1 MATHKIGNFKFRLSK
16 EGFAFR
22 MGEGQVHRLPFGR
35 GGKDQ
40 QPEENGYYPEDDSDY
55 AYDDQNGYQGQDG
68 YDDGGY
74 YDDREAYPPEENG
87 VPEDYYDGQEG
98 DYYPPE
104 GQGFVGKA
112 MEFIESHPWVVLA
125 LLVVFPPLGIYLLW
139 RMGMYNST
147 TRLIISAVSALWLVL
162 LLVLIF
168 SNAFKGTN
176 DVNNNTP
183 GLVLTTPNF
192 TSAPTAEPSVEP
204 TDAAATVSVN
214 DPLGGETSPSPTPV
228 TGIGGTDTT
237 GEATGDYVYSPQT
250 GLYYHKDPN
259 CSKIDAN
266 VSVSLVTI
274 QAAQNRNQSPCPLCC
289 GGTVYY
295 ATKDGSHYHTNSTCS
310 GMKNAVEY
318 SKEAAEAEGK
328 TACPICAGGKQTDTT
343 DTSTESKAKQY
354 AMSIKNDKSGI
365 KVYMT
370 SGGKAYHLDKNCQ
383 GMSGASEVT
392 LLKALQSG
400 KPACSVCVPALNNKV
415 YCTSS
420 GKYYHSRSACGTMK
434 KGTQVSLAWALVLGK
449 KKCPDCITDDI
460 YKTTPAPT
468 DSGNNGGKGGTSG
481 DVYVYA
487 TENGSYYHT
496 NATCGGMKNAQRV
509 LLKTMLS
516 AGRPACPVCASS
528 ANTTVY
534 ASKDNKYYHSY
545 ATCGGMKGAVSGSLA
560 QALAN
565 GFTACPNCWGSKKTT
580 PEPTL
585 APNAT
590 PTPTVNPDD
599 GNTGYSGVYVY
610 ATETGKNYHVNKDC
624 SELESGSV
632 KVLLEQAI
640 DDGKTPCSKC
650 ASYAN
655 DKVYAAKG
663 NPYFHKNSSCSG
675 ITGAKSGTIAQAL
688 IHGFKACPVCFG
700 GAETPLPN
708 TSKFKSGT
716 SGISVYASV
725 QGKYYH
731 MKYGCTNL
739 TGTPIKVTLET
750 ALNNG
755 KSACPVCASSAKH
768 TVYGTKNGK
777 YYHYSAT
784 CAGSS
789 ASSGRLDTALAY
801 GLKPCPNCVTGNGA
815 NGDEGVKFKEGT
827 SGIKVYAS
835 TGSKYYHVSKD
846 CSKITGDMEYVTL
859 EKALNYG
866 KQACSTCSST
876 AGKKVYAVLGSKTY
890 HYDADCAGPGATTG
904 TLAEALAY
912 GFKSC
917 SICVTG
923 KQPSDDPT
931 SGEDYDAPADTRVY
945 VDLSGN
951 SSALLYHTD
960 SKCSDSGMSDGTAVT
975 LEYALNHGLHACGY
989 CNPPTSIQGN

>member
-1 MATHKIGNFKFRLSK
+1 M
-16 EGFAFR
+16 
-22 MGEGQVHRLPFGR
+22 
-35 GGKDQ
+35 
-40 QPEENGYYPEDDSDY
+40 
-55 AYDDQNGYQGQDG
+55 
-68 YDDGGY
+68 
-74 YDDREAYPPEENG
+74 
-87 VPEDYYDGQEG
+87 
-98 DYYPPE
+98 
-104 GQGFVGKA
+104 
-112 MEFIESHPWVVLA
+112 
-125 LLVVFPPLGIYLLW
+125 
-139 RMGMYNST
+139 
-147 TRLIISAVSALWLVL
+147 
-162 LLVLIF
+162 
-168 SNAFKGTN
+168 
-176 DVNNNTP
+176 
-183 GLVLTTPNF
+183 
-192 TSAPTAEPSVEP
+192 
-204 TDAAATVSVN
+204 
-214 DPLGGETSPSPTPV
+214 
-228 TGIGGTDTT
+228 
-237 GEATGDYVYSPQT
+237 
-250 GLYYHKDPN
+250 
-259 CSKIDAN
+259 
-266 VSVSLVTI
+266 
-274 QAAQNRNQSPCPLCC
+274 
-289 GGTVYY
+289 
-295 ATKDGSHYHTNSTCS
+295 
-310 GMKNAVEY
+310 
-318 SKEAAEAEGK
+318 
-328 TACPICAGGKQTDTT
+328 
-343 DTSTESKAKQY
+343 
-354 AMSIKNDKSGI
+354 
-365 KVYMT
+365 
-370 SGGKAYHLDKNCQ
+370 
-383 GMSGASEVT
+383 
-392 LLKALQSG
+392 
-400 KPACSVCVPALNNKV
+400 
-415 YCTSS
+415 
-420 GKYYHSRSACGTMK
+420 
-434 KGTQVSLAWALVLGK
+434 
-449 KKCPDCITDDI
+449 
-460 YKTTPAPT
+460 
-468 DSGNNGGKGGTSG
+468 
-481 DVYVYA
+481 
-487 TENGSYYHT
+487 
-496 NATCGGMKNAQRV
+496 
-509 LLKTMLS
+509 
-516 AGRPACPVCASS
+516 
-528 ANTTVY
+528 
-534 ASKDNKYYHSY
+534 
-545 ATCGGMKGAVSGSLA
+545 
-560 QALAN
+560 
-565 GFTACPNCWGSKKTT
+565 
-580 PEPTL
+580 
-585 APNAT
+585 
-590 PTPTVNPDD
+590 
-599 GNTGYSGVYVY
+599 
-610 ATETGKNYHVNKDC
+610 
-624 SELESGSV
+624 
-632 KVLLEQAI
+632 
-640 DDGKTPCSKC
+640 
-650 ASYAN
+650 
-655 DKVYAAKG
+655 YAAKG

-708 TSKFKSGT
+708 TSNFKSGT

-784 CAGSS
+784 CAGGS

-801 GLKPCPNCVTGNGA
+801 GLKPCPNCVTGSDA
-815 NGDEGVKFKEGT
+815 NGEEEGKFKEGT